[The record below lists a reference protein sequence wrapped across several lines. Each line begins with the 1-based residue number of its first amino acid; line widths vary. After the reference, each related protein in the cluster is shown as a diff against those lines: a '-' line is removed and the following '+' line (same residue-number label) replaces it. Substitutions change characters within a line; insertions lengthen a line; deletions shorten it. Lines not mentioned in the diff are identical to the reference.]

1 MTAKQIAS
9 RTLIHWKVL
18 IILIGLGVTGSIAAS
33 GLSHLLKDIQIRQV
47 KLLGDLRYL
56 DAETLTKD
64 LSVRFDGNYLDTTLT
79 EVVSE
84 VESHPWISNASAR
97 RVWPDTLLIEIIEQ
111 RPVAVFND
119 TQYLGSSGD
128 LFEPPELVEKPMPRL
143 YGALSETSQVYSHYR
158 VFSDRLVD
166 LAKVTSVSRGHD
178 LGWEIVLD
186 QGFTLQ
192 LGRVDILGRLARAR
206 DILKQLDKDRLLQ
219 IRKVDARYDNGIAL
233 AWRPEK

>member
-111 RPVAVFND
+111 RPVAVYND

-128 LFEPPELVEKPMPRL
+128 LFEPPELVEKLMPRL

-206 DILKQLDKDRLLQ
+206 DILMQLDKDRLRQ

-233 AWRPEK
+233 AWRPER